1 LPPVVGC
8 GAAAALSES
17 LIVVARSRCDA
28 MRRAGGMGDWGGDV
42 GGGDGRVDIV
52 NYFRLGG
59 GRFKDTVVVLN
70 SRGRV
75 VVCV

>member
-1 LPPVVGC
+1 L
-8 GAAAALSES
+8 
-17 LIVVARSRCDA
+17 
-28 MRRAGGMGDWGGDV
+28 GGGV

-59 GRFKDTVVVLN
+59 GQFKDTVVVLN